1 MIKNIFI
8 VFFLFCF
15 SLQATIQEQLAFST
29 FELEMDKIANTPGAD
44 TSEILDKMDALLK
57 SSADATPAERA
68 LFLTYDCSLRAGLA
82 STLAEDRFKDLQE
95 LSAQYSSNA
104 SVRAAT
110 ALCEANIATFHKD
123 SASYQQSLFKA
134 YKFTQQADLATLK
147 YWVSLNVHSVFEK
160 YSDHQNSEKA
170 LLLGLKVAEDNNDQ
184 FRLSTANQLLAE
196 TYLATKDYKKALKHN
211 DAAQTAMD
219 QTTDKWYQGE
229 IYNNRARILT
239 GLHQLDKAMAFYQ
252 QALEVTKQHNN
263 HREVQFILLDIA
275 YLHIL
280 QQNNAAAKSL
290 INNVSQYGLEYD
302 DLYLNN
308 NALIIKSLL
317 SLSHNNL
324 SLSEQEF
331 KQATKY
337 FVKNDFNE
345 IIITAWGKQ
354 AAIASIYKQYQVS
367 EEASKQYFTLLQKKL
382 VRQSLAIQTLV
393 VDSYE
398 KTRLDDA
405 EIAKQ
410 QLEKATA
417 QKDQLSKNSQMLF
430 TSVVLLG
437 ALLFIILIKFAWRLS
452 RKRKLKKEEINRQL
466 YYDPLTQCF
475 NRRYFD
481 EIICQ
486 NLIEQ
491 SLANKVSYLVVMD
504 IDHFKSFNDTYGHSA
519 GDIVLKELVKN
530 LQSDSRFND
539 SVVRMGGE
547 EFLLTLPPNENLR
560 VEVVIERILSLVS
573 HSPVVIE
580 DKPRN
585 ISISIGY
592 VPIEKAT
599 NKADIDDLMNLADK
613 ALYVA
618 KETGRNRAIGVN
630 NLQCPANYIDKI
642 LIANENKLLTLKEV
656 KPKGIGA

>member
-1 MIKNIFI
+1 M
-8 VFFLFCF
+8 
-15 SLQATIQEQLAFST
+15 
-29 FELEMDKIANTPGAD
+29 
-44 TSEILDKMDALLK
+44 
-57 SSADATPAERA
+57 
-68 LFLTYDCSLRAGLA
+68 
-82 STLAEDRFKDLQE
+82 
-95 LSAQYSSNA
+95 
-104 SVRAAT
+104 
-110 ALCEANIATFHKD
+110 
-123 SASYQQSLFKA
+123 
-134 YKFTQQADLATLK
+134 ATLK

-184 FRLSTANQLLAE
+184 FRISTANQLLAE

-211 DAAQTAMD
+211 DAAQSAMD

-252 QALEVTKQHNN
+252 RALEVTKQRNN

-275 YLHIL
+275 YLYIL

-290 INNVSQYGLEYD
+290 INDVSQYGLEYD

-317 SLSHNNL
+317 SLSQNNL

-331 KQATKY
+331 KQAAKY

-354 AAIASIYKQYQVS
+354 AAIANIYKQYQVS

-393 VDSYE
+393 VESYE

-452 RKRKLKKEEINRQL
+452 RKRKLNKEEINRQL

-592 VPIEKAT
+592 VPIEKAS

-618 KETGRNRAIGVN
+618 KETGRNRAIGVG